1 MVPGI
6 TVSWERNEGSDLTC
20 EPVAP
25 ASVDG
30 FLPGSARGSGRA
42 RIGRREE
49 WIGLAFFAGVGLL
62 ALPFVHDAL
71 IVQRIWLTLC
81 SAAGLTQ

>member
-1 MVPGI
+1 MTVVKSTETTLAPPG
-6 TVSWERNEGSDLTC
+6 VSQER
-20 EPVAP
+20 
-25 ASVDG
+25 
-30 FLPGSARGSGRA
+30 RGGRRA
-42 RIGRREE
+42 GRRAGRREE